1 MFIKVA
7 QVRVTTHGGDGGPS
21 QGGRVLAPSVFI
33 RVKIITHVCTSYRSI
48 AGMIQINDTYR
59 LLQPVPN

>member
-33 RVKIITHVCTSYRSI
+33 GVIIITLVCMFYI
-48 AGMIQINDTYR
+48 G
-59 LLQPVPN
+59 P